1 MRRASPSSASIAPTS
16 VIVYCV
22 CATARARLEQRMR
35 AALGQRAQR
44 ALPFAATPVRPIP
57 LHALQRLYISAGVAR
72 YALLDALS

>member
-1 MRRASPSSASIAPTS
+1 
-16 VIVYCV
+16 
-22 CATARARLEQRMR
+22 MR